1 MTTYRIGSILIK
13 PNEPEIAKIL
23 AQAYEEFN
31 AKGKLRPMCL
41 CNGEPG
47 IPMYIVKVNDN
58 YYLKRM
64 PNSGRKHAVG
74 CSSWEMPDEFSG
86 RTDLFGTGISY
97 DGENMVLRLSFALA
111 KQGSRIAPEQNP
123 NSSDDKLSVN
133 NGGKRLSL
141 QGMLHVL
148 WEEAGLNKWQDDE
161 PNRTWEHVVQGLEA
175 ASEKMIVKQHPV
187 GRILYIPQPFKKER
201 AEEQE
206 ANRRK
211 RFVEHAIQEGKQGH
225 HLMLLIAEL
234 KKIEESESGGHRAI
248 VKHVPGFSFIVNDHL
263 NDRII
268 KNYSKEISA
277 IRATEEKWSHQII
290 AATFSVMPEGSAEI
304 EEISYMPV
312 TAQWIPF
319 DNIYENE
326 LFSKLVATKRSFSRP
341 LRYNR
346 VKGVSMPTAF
356 LTDTGSSPTAL
367 YVVTPGQDI
376 EKVERGSLEL
386 DYDKWFWDLK
396 ESAVLTPLPLRNE
409 TREAASD
416 YQRDGEETVKSTLP
430 RASAPSAAH
439 PFLKNEKATVV
450 QGSRS
455 AAQRTHLVTSPS
467 LAQKQAPPA
476 LVPVMPNSM
485 PVTQAEPV
493 VSAQED
499 STVVGESHGTADPLS
514 AREAM
519 PMLFE

>member
-1 MTTYRIGSILIK
+1 MTTYRIGSILVN
-13 PNEPEIAKIL
+13 PNQPDISKIF
-23 AQAYEEFN
+23 AQAYEEFKT
-31 AKGKLRPMCL
+31 KGKLRPMCL

-47 IPMYIVKVNDN
+47 LPMYIVKVNDN

-64 PNSGRKHAVG
+64 PNTGREHAVG
-74 CSSWEMPDEFSG
+74 CNSWEMPDEFSG
-86 RTDLFGTGISY
+86 RNDLFGTGISY
-97 DGENMVLRLSFALA
+97 EGENMVLRLSFPLA
-111 KQGSRIAPEQNP
+111 KQGSRIAPEPNP

-133 NGGKRLSL
+133 NGGKKLSL

-161 PNRTWEHVVQGLEA
+161 RNRTWEYVVQGLDA
-175 ASEKMIVKQHPV
+175 AKEKMIVKQNPL
-187 GRILYIPQPFKKER
+187 GRILYVPQPFKKER
-201 AEEQE
+201 VEEQE

-211 RFVEHAIQEGKQGH
+211 RFIEHAIQEGRQGH
-225 HLMLLIAEL
+225 QLMLLIAEL
-234 KKIEESESGGHRAI
+234 KKIEESGSGGYRAI

-263 NDRII
+263 NDRIT
-268 KNYSKEISA
+268 KSYSKEIST

-367 YVVTPGQDI
+367 YVVAPDQDI
-376 EKVERGSLEL
+376 EKLERESLEL
-386 DYDKWFWDLK
+386 DYDKWFWNLK
-396 ESAVLTPLPLRNE
+396 DSAMLPGLPPR
-409 TREAASD
+409 REAMVDAGD
-416 YQRDGEETVKSTLP
+416 YQRG
-430 RASAPSAAH
+430 
-439 PFLKNEKATVV
+439 
-450 QGSRS
+450 GC
-455 AAQRTHLVTSPS
+455 
-467 LAQKQAPPA
+467 
-476 LVPVMPNSM
+476 
-485 PVTQAEPV
+485 
-493 VSAQED
+493 
-499 STVVGESHGTADPLS
+499 
-514 AREAM
+514 
-519 PMLFE
+519 